1 MVGWGRRVEA
11 RVKSSHVIKTEFL
24 SVLILKTASW
34 FKQDWGFP
42 GGSDGKESAC
52 SAGDPDSIPGSG
64 RSPGEG
70 NGNPLQ
76 HSCLE
81 NPMDGGA
88 WSATVHGVAKSQ
100 TWLSD
105 FCFFF
110 SLSLGRAVKPQRRL
124 EVIGCFEDVWL
135 ESQRALQKSFRRES
149 GTGTEPGIWQDGGA

>member
-1 MVGWGRRVEA
+1 MLTVMVGWGQRVEA
-11 RVKSSHVIKTEFL
+11 RVKSSHIIKTEFL

-100 TWLSD
+100 TRLSD
-105 FCFFF
+105 F
-110 SLSLGRAVKPQRRL
+110 SLFLFKQY
-124 EVIGCFEDVWL
+124 
-135 ESQRALQKSFRRES
+135 
-149 GTGTEPGIWQDGGA
+149 

>member
-1 MVGWGRRVEA
+1 MLTVMVGWGQRVEA
-11 RVKSSHVIKTEFL
+11 RVKSSHIIKTEFL

-100 TWLSD
+100 TRLSD
-105 FCFFF
+105 FSF
-110 SLSLGRAVKPQRRL
+110 SLSNISSVTILAFWVW
-124 EVIGCFEDVWL
+124 FENTHKFV
-135 ESQRALQKSFRRES
+135 SPLQFFMLY
-149 GTGTEPGIWQDGGA
+149 